1 MNSGLNLSA
10 TGFCLGN
17 ARKLAKVAQ
26 AVYSDVACDISNRVT
41 DTHASVAVYDDCT
54 VIAFRGTKDLR
65 NWITDAE
72 FGKVHYGPTTR
83 VHRGFFA
90 AVDSVIGE
98 IVQSQLVGPR
108 DAADLPLGGTGDG
121 VGDVA
126 PPVGT
131 AGRMPASTAGGTP
144 AATPLVLTGRSLG
157 GAVGGGA
164 DCSPGAGSSGRRSA
178 PSLPLGGTGDGVDDA
193 RRGTTTDDGSRPA
206 AAGSPTI
213 APEPCIGCGISLGS
227 VMGGGADCSPGA
239 GSSGRRS
246 APSLPLVV
254 TGHSLGGALAVLAAD
269 ILNAQGFLI
278 HSVYTFGQPRVGD
291 ATFAARYNMTLGQ
304 RTFRIVNSND
314 LVPRLPGWLM
324 GYRHCGQH
332 FFITAAGALIFNPS
346 LFTLLTT
353 DFVGLY
359 RAYRKLDG
367 VVIEDHFMKRYIAA
381 LNSLKNFY
389 ELACPSPKS

>member
-1 MNSGLNLSA
+1 
-10 TGFCLGN
+10 
-17 ARKLAKVAQ
+17 
-26 AVYSDVACDISNRVT
+26 
-41 DTHASVAVYDDCT
+41 
-54 VIAFRGTKDLR
+54 
-65 NWITDAE
+65 
-72 FGKVHYGPTTR
+72 
-83 VHRGFFA
+83 
-90 AVDSVIGE
+90 
-98 IVQSQLVGPR
+98 
-108 DAADLPLGGTGDG
+108 
-121 VGDVA
+121 
-126 PPVGT
+126 
-131 AGRMPASTAGGTP
+131 
-144 AATPLVLTGRSLG
+144 
-157 GAVGGGA
+157 
-164 DCSPGAGSSGRRSA
+164 
-178 PSLPLGGTGDGVDDA
+178 
-193 RRGTTTDDGSRPA
+193 
-206 AAGSPTI
+206 
-213 APEPCIGCGISLGS
+213 
-227 VMGGGADCSPGA
+227 
-239 GSSGRRS
+239 
-246 APSLPLVV
+246 LVV

>member
-83 VHRGFFA
+83 VHRGFLA

-144 AATPLVLTGRSLG
+144 AATPLVLTGHSLG

-178 PSLPLGGTGDGVDDA
+178 PSLPLGVTGH
-193 RRGTTTDDGSRPA
+193 
-206 AAGSPTI
+206 
-213 APEPCIGCGISLGS
+213 SLGS
-227 VMGGGADCSPGA
+227 VVGGGADCSPGAGSSGRRSAPSLPLGGTGHSLGGAVGGGADCSPGA